1 MPIIIQTLRDAVA
14 RAHTRMEQL
23 EDQLNAA
30 DALLGDGDTGSML
43 ARLIEKMAATD
54 LSAMSD
60 IGAAFNALARA
71 TLSATGSS
79 LGTLLATALL
89 ALAKATKG
97 RSEIPWPELSSLI
110 GQAIEAMRAR
120 GGASL
125 GDKTILDALHG
136 VAQSL
141 AGITEASTAGAA
153 ACAAETG
160 ARAALEHFK
169 PLPCKIG
176 RARLFPE
183 KSTGAHDPGML
194 ALALLLERSDLPE
207 SSAASFLKTVP

>member
-1 MPIIIQTLRDAVA
+1 MPIIIQTLRDAVT

-43 ARLIEKMAATD
+43 ARVIEKMAATD

-71 TLSATGSS
+71 TMSATGSS

-110 GQAIEAMRAR
+110 RQAIEAMRAR

-141 AGITEASTAGAA
+141 AGITEASTAGDA
-153 ACAAETG
+153 ACAADTG

-207 SSAASFLKTVP
+207 SSAASFLKTIP

>member
-14 RAHTRMEQL
+14 RSHTRMEQV

-43 ARLIEKMAATD
+43 ARVIEKMAATD

-141 AGITEASTAGAA
+141 AGITEASTAGDA

-160 ARAALEHFK
+160 VRTALEHFK

-194 ALALLLERSDLPE
+194 ALALLLERSDLP
-207 SSAASFLKTVP
+207 

>member
-14 RAHTRMEQL
+14 RSHTRMEQL

-43 ARLIEKMAATD
+43 ARVIEKMAATD

-141 AGITEASTAGAA
+141 AGITEASTAGDA

-194 ALALLLERSDLPE
+194 ALALLLERSD
-207 SSAASFLKTVP
+207 

>member
-1 MPIIIQTLRDAVA
+1 MPIIIQTLRDAIA
-14 RAHTRMEQL
+14 RSHTRMEQV

-43 ARLIEKMAATD
+43 ARVIEKMAATD

-60 IGAAFNALARA
+60 VGAAFNALARA

-125 GDKTILDALHG
+125 GDKTILDALHR

-141 AGITEASTAGAA
+141 AGITDASTAGDA
-153 ACAAETG
+153 ACAAEAG
-160 ARAALEHFK
+160 ARAALEQFK

-194 ALALLLERSDLPE
+194 ALALLLERSDSSE

>member
-1 MPIIIQTLRDAVA
+1 MPITVQILRDAVA
-14 RAHTRMEQL
+14 RSHARMERL

-43 ARLIEKMAATD
+43 ARVLEKMAATD
-54 LSAMSD
+54 LTATSD
-60 IGAAFNALARA
+60 VGAAFSTLARA
-71 TLSATGSS
+71 TMSATGSS

-89 ALAKATKG
+89 TFAKATQG
-97 RSEIPWPELSSLI
+97 RGEIPWSELSGLI
-110 GQAIEAMRAR
+110 GQAIEAMQAR

-125 GDKTILDALHG
+125 GDKTILDALHRI
-136 VAQSL
+136 AQSL
-141 AGITEASTAGAA
+141 TGIDEASAA
-153 ACAAETG
+153 AHAAETG
-160 ARAALEHFK
+160 ALAALEHFK

-194 ALALLLERSDLPE
+194 ALHLLLRCEEVSDRDG
-207 SSAASFLKTVP
+207 

>member
-1 MPIIIQTLRDAVA
+1 MPITVQTLRDAVA
-14 RAHTRMEQL
+14 RSHARIARL

-43 ARLIEKMAATD
+43 ARVIEKMAATD
-54 LSAMSD
+54 LTAASD
-60 IGAAFNALARA
+60 VGTAFNALARA
-71 TLSATGSS
+71 TMSATGSS

-89 ALAKATKG
+89 TLAKATKG
-97 RSEIPWPELSSLI
+97 HSEVPWSELSGLI
-110 GQAIEAMRAR
+110 EQAIEAMKAR

-125 GDKTILDALHG
+125 GDKTILDALHSI
-136 VAQSL
+136 AQSL
-141 AGITEASTAGAA
+141 TGIDEAPAAGH
-153 ACAAETG
+153 AAETG
-160 ARAALEHFK
+160 ARTALEQFK

-194 ALALLLERSDLPE
+194 ALALLLERDE
-207 SSAASFLKTVP
+207 ASANVP